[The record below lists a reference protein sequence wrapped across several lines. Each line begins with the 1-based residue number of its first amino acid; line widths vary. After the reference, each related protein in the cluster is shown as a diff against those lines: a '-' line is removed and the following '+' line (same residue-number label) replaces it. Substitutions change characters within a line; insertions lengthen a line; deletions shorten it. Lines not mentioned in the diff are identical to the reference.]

1 MNWKRAFRL
10 AQREPVAYV
19 LFNNGNITGDVT
31 EGVTSMICCPGRR
44 GRIVRLELV
53 AENVNA
59 TGNVV
64 IHLLK
69 GNSYGS
75 TGLGLSDSAASIT
88 VNPGAAC
95 KRFVQ
100 QKKVDIPIDA
110 NDCFLFGAAFTAA
123 TVGGV
128 TLIVHFVPD

>member
-19 LFNNGNITGDVT
+19 FFSGGNITGDVT
-31 EGVTSMICCPGRR
+31 EGVQSMIYCPGKK
-44 GRIVRLELV
+44 GRIVRLEL
-53 AENVNA
+53 AAQAVNS

-75 TGLGLSDSAASIT
+75 TALDLTASAASIT

-100 QKKVDIPIDA
+100 QKKVDIPVDA
-110 NDCFLFGAAFTAA
+110 NDCFLLGAAFTATA
-123 TVGGV
+123 VGGV
-128 TLIVHFVPD
+128 TLIAHFVPD